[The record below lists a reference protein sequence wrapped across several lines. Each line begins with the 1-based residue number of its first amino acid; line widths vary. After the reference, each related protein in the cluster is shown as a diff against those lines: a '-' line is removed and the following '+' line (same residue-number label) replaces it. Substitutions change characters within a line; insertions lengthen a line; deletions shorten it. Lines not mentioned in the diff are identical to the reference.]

1 MHTRQRPKT
10 VSPNGGSS
18 SLKFAPHAS
27 GSMPSNQLSKRLRV
41 SLLVPGRH
49 FSLPKQSTNV
59 RKLNLRRQRL
69 SLMIVPR
76 RSRIGSMNWIRHTEN
91 GVKKKSRSL
100 QRLESHLNIET
111 TSGFRKIQMATPI
124 STSVGLVSLMVLG
137 TGTTSWTS
145 MEPWHI
151 GAIRLTRMV
160 RRTSPMHLVGYCMT
174 VARGQMHLVEYYM
187 TVARGQIRCR

>member
-1 MHTRQRPKT
+1 
-10 VSPNGGSS
+10 
-18 SLKFAPHAS
+18 
-27 GSMPSNQLSKRLRV
+27 MPSNQLSKRLRV

-100 QRLESHLNIET
+100 KRLAFRFNTKTMSWSRQTQTESPT
-111 TSGFRKIQMATPI
+111 
-124 STSVGLVSLMVLG
+124 STSVVLASLMVLG
-137 TGTTSWTS
+137 MDTTPWIE
-145 MEPWHI
+145 MEPWRI
-151 GAIRLTRMV
+151 GASHSTRMV

-174 VARGQMHLVEYYM
+174 VARGQMYLVERYM